1 MTSVP
6 SAANNLVGFLST
18 KAYKMASSDKCKQSL
33 YFPRDM
39 LEEIVQESRRQDR
52 SMSWIVQRAWMIAR
66 DEIRKYPSI
75 NDFSSDERFPDD
87 K

>member
-1 MTSVP
+1 
-6 SAANNLVGFLST
+6 
-18 KAYKMASSDKCKQSL
+18 MATSDKCKQSL

-75 NDFSSDERFPDD
+75 NDFSADERDPE
-87 K
+87 

>member
-1 MTSVP
+1 
-6 SAANNLVGFLST
+6 
-18 KAYKMASSDKCKQSL
+18 
-33 YFPRDM
+33 M